1 MGGCDSARPGG
12 KTELVGVGEAPRGC
26 HARAWGRSLRFRK
39 EQEDPAELCGEPRPQ
54 APSSSL
60 RGWGNPSV
68 RLPSPPFPFL
78 LVPRGWG
85 WGVTGRGSR
94 AEPGARRGR
103 SGPRPRDGG
112 DSRPLHPQLRAGLP
126 WARPVGARAGTQ
138 ASRWAPRLGGEPRP
152 PLLVSLVGSRRV
164 GLRPIWAPSC
174 GFSQMT
180 SLQPTH
186 PHLRLTFSVDASPSL
201 ERFFQR

>member
-1 MGGCDSARPGG
+1 MRLCETRG
-12 KTELVGVGEAPRGC
+12 KDRACRGWRSPTWVPRAGVGEEPALPEGAGGPR
-26 HARAWGRSLRFRK
+26 RAQCR
-39 EQEDPAELCGEPRPQ
+39 EPRPQ

-85 WGVTGRGSR
+85 GRVAGRGSR

-112 DSRPLHPQLRAGLP
+112 GSRPLHPQLRAGLP

-152 PLLVSLVGSRRV
+152 PLSVSLVRGRRV
-164 GLRPIWAPSC
+164 GLWPIWAPSC